1 MELRVP
7 QALALAILLYGVPSP
22 AESETS
28 ESSTVNAER
37 TIVQWNASD
46 KTCRSPTAPALAA
59 VAACAQ
65 RDSFSKL
72 LIQMKYCHV
81 SIDRVGQA
89 PWRPCDAAA
98 AAQNSAL
105 ARTTAR
111 IRRMAGVFL
120 LSATINARTKAYFI
134 IDSGASNVQIPEEV
148 AEEMKRDGTLA
159 DTDFLG
165 ERHFAQADG
174 RRLQQRVIRLR
185 TLQIGDRIMENVLAT
200 VGAPKSRALLGQS
213 FLQRLNWWKIDNV
226 KNVIELEFAGSL

>member
-1 MELRVP
+1 MQSRVTR
-7 QALALAILLYGVPSP
+7 ALALAIFLYGVPGMALSQTHEAP
-22 AESETS
+22 VA
-28 ESSTVNAER
+28 NAEL
-37 TIVQWNASD
+37 TIVQWKDSN
-46 KTCRSPTAPALAA
+46 KICRSPTTPALAA

-81 SIDRVGQA
+81 STDKVGQA

-98 AAQNSAL
+98 LARNSAL
-105 ARTTAR
+105 ARTTVR
-111 IRRMAGVFL
+111 IQRLAGVFL
-120 LSATINARTKAYFI
+120 LSATINARSKADLI

-148 AEEMKRDGTLA
+148 AENMKREGTLA

-174 RRLQQRVIRLR
+174 RRLKQRVIRLR

-213 FLQRLNWWKIDNV
+213 FLRRLNWWKIDNV
-226 KNVIELEFAGSL
+226 KNVIELEFAGSR